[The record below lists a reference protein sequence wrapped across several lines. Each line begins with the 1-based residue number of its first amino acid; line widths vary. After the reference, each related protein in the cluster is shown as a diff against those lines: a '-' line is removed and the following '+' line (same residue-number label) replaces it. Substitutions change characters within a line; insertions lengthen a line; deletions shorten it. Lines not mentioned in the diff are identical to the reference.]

1 MYFVHFVFVVIFTFN
16 MVNTVGSDMAYVST
30 VVIFIVT
37 FNIVATVFVV
47 NIIVVWFVAVVVVA
61 VVVVVVVAVVA
72 VVVVAVVVVAVVIVV
87 VFQASF
93 NGCSEAVVDVP
104 GTKLLQICSGNGCD
118 DQALKIFQKK
128 HILFEN

>member
-1 MYFVHFVFVVIFTFN
+1 
-16 MVNTVGSDMAYVST
+16 MVTTVGSDMAYVSA

-47 NIIVVWFVAVVVVA
+47 NIIVVWFVAVEVVA
-61 VVVVVVVAVVA
+61 VVPVVVVA
-72 VVVVAVVVVAVVIVV
+72 VVAVVVVAVVIVV